1 MTPTLLEA
9 ALARFEPAGA
19 GEEADLARLRALA
32 ATPDPWDRR
41 QPLHVTASALVLH
54 PPTARV
60 LLRWHERLGRW
71 LHVGGH
77 GDPGE
82 ADPFAIAL
90 REAGEETG
98 LDDLVPW
105 PDREDP
111 ALVQIAVVNVPARA
125 PEPAHHHADIRYL
138 MATAT
143 PEQARAESPT
153 TPVRWL
159 DFDEALEL
167 VGTDNLAEALRRARD
182 ALTRRPG

>member
-1 MTPTLLEA
+1 MTPTGLEA

-19 GEEADLARLRALA
+19 EEEADLARLRRLA
-32 ATPDPWDRR
+32 ATADPWDRR

-82 ADPFAIAL
+82 SDPFGIAR
-90 REAGEETG
+90 REAVEETG
-98 LDDLVPW
+98 LDDVTAW
-105 PDREDP
+105 PDP
-111 ALVQIAVVNVPARA
+111 ARPELIQVAVVDVPARA
-125 PEPAHHHADIRYL
+125 PEPAHQHADIRYL
-138 MATAT
+138 MATAA
-143 PEQARAESPT
+143 PERARPESPDA
-153 TPVRWL
+153 PVRWL

-167 VGTDNLAEALRRARD
+167 VGSDNLAAALRRARD
-182 ALTRRPG
+182 ALTPRPG